1 MALAYFPD
9 EERHRV
15 VITAS
20 DEVRVDQLVALLDQ
34 QVRDGTWEWP
44 VLYDAS
50 RRAQVLS
57 TADVHIIASAARRCA
72 EVHGRRGPVA
82 IVRDTDVGFGVARM
96 FGMLSA
102 DHTLALMVFRDRASA
117 EAWLDTLPRRD
128 PVGTAREGRVHLGER
143 IRRRQSGAGSASP
156 SRST

>member
-34 QVRDGTWEWP
+34 QVRDGTWDWP

-57 TADVHIIASAARRCA
+57 TADVHIVASAARRCA

-117 EAWLDTLPRRD
+117 EAWLDTLPRY
-128 PVGTAREGRVHLGER
+128 PVVTAGEGRFLGER
-143 IRRRQSGAGSASP
+143 IRRRRSGSGSAS
-156 SRST
+156 RARRF